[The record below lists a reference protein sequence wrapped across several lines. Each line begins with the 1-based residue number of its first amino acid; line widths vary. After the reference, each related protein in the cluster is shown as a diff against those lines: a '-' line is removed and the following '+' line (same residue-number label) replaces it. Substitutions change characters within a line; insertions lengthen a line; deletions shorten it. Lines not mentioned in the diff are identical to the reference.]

1 MFGPFLLLHPV
12 YHRAAVMSLII
23 SVKKHSWQLV
33 GIHPSIHYVITVAG
47 EYILNYEFFPN
58 IQMYGVLYILS
69 DKLFI

>member
-1 MFGPFLLLHPV
+1 
-12 YHRAAVMSLII
+12 MSLII